1 MVRNHPQ
8 QNVTPVQ
15 QNVSLTQQNVSRT
28 QQNVSRTQQ
37 NVSLT
42 QQNVSHENDETQN
55 LFECDLCFKVF
66 NKQWVLTRHKKKC
79 TGITNS
85 LKCLYCNNVFTT
97 RQAKFK
103 HIKTCN
109 NSPQIQNIN
118 HIHNTSNID
127 NSITNN
133 NNTTNNNINNTLN
146 DNKVTNN
153 INIITYNPIY
163 TQLLPI
169 ADKHI
174 EKIKRLIKHRNC
186 KTSKEIMPIIRQFVD
201 YSLNVYQNRFVIKN
215 NLRSSYSKVHCGN
228 NNWKHFMDSTILPQ
242 FTNSMIGSFQE
253 LIPDVCDKNK
263 YKFMYDYVDEMYSH
277 GDLKYDT
284 DACKDYSVL
293 TGEIRLKLYDLTKD
307 MKNFPRDF
315 NDDIT
320 NTQLI

>member
-1 MVRNHPQ
+1 MVRNHAQQNVNPMQQNVNPTQ
-8 QNVTPVQ
+8 QNVT
-15 QNVSLTQQNVSRT
+15 LDFE
-28 QQNVSRTQQ
+28 
-37 NVSLT
+37 
-42 QQNVSHENDETQN
+42 ENQH
-55 LFECDLCFKVF
+55 LFECDICNKIF

-79 TGITNS
+79 TGITNP
-85 LKCLYCNNVFTT
+85 LLCVHCNNTFAS
-97 RQAKFK
+97 RQSKYK
-103 HIKTCN
+103 HIKTCKSIN
-109 NSPQIQNIN
+109 N
-118 HIHNTSNID
+118 IHNTTNID

-133 NNTTNNNINNTLN
+133 TTNNNTTNNINNTLN

-169 ADKHI
+169 AEKHI

-315 NDDIT
+315 TDDI
-320 NTQLI
+320 NTTQII